1 MADQVGTLGAEGSVA
16 ERTQLALDRLTP
28 TERKP
33 AQRLLANYPV
43 AGLETVARFADH
55 AGVSGPT
62 VLRFV
67 AKLGFA
73 GYAEFQQALR
83 NEFQAQLE
91 SPLTKRRAA
100 RAPRRQAGDRLDR
113 FSARIGDNVEQSF
126 AAISRKDFEAV
137 VRLLADGGRPV
148 YLLGGRFTDP
158 LAAYFYQHLRALR
171 PKVYRVEGQP
181 IAWAEYLLDMDQR
194 DLLLVFDVRRYQADV
209 ADFAERAAGRGV
221 RIVLF
226 TDQWLSPIAR
236 LASHVFALRI
246 DVESSWDS
254 AAATLA
260 LIEALITELSEL
272 HWPRIRKRIEA
283 LEDPQER

>member
-1 MADQVGTLGAEGSVA
+1 MNQAASGSVA
-16 ERTQLALDRLTP
+16 ERTQRMLDLLTP

-43 AGLETVARFADH
+43 AGLETVARFAAD

-62 VLRFV
+62 VLRFIS
-67 AKLGFA
+67 KLGYG
-73 GYAEFQQALR
+73 GYAEFQQSLR

-91 SPLTKRRAA
+91 SPLTKRSKT
-100 RAPRRQAGDRLDR
+100 APRRGRAKDRLDH
-113 FSARIGDNVEQSF
+113 FSANIHSNIEETFSLL
-126 AAISRKDFEAV
+126 SRKDFDAV
-137 VRLLADGGRPV
+137 VRLLADTARPV
-148 YLLGGRFTDP
+148 HLLGGRFTDP
-158 LAAYFYQHLRALR
+158 LAAYFFQHLRALR
-171 PKVYRVEGQP
+171 PRAYRIEGQP

-194 DLLLVFDVRRYQADV
+194 DLLLVFDVRRYQADLET
-209 ADFAERAAGRGV
+209 FAARAAQRGV

-236 LASHVFALRI
+236 VATHVFAVRI
-246 DVESSWDS
+246 DIRTSWDS

-260 LIEALITELSEL
+260 LVEAIITELSEL

-283 LEDPQER
+283 LEDLQER